1 MREAIRGHQVPDE
14 GVDQKGHQRVHQR
27 HSGAIIGNQR
37 SSVAIRGHQRHSGAI
52 IGNQR
57 SSEAIRGHQRHS
69 GAIICNQWQS
79 AYANPCG
86 PVAMSGSRYALR
98 SIVISPFSSNTLITW
113 YAQHGSARHE
123 VAILA

>member
-27 HSGAIIGNQR
+27 HSGAIIG
-37 SSVAIRGHQRHSGAI
+37 
-52 IGNQR
+52 
-57 SSEAIRGHQRHS
+57 
-69 GAIICNQWQS
+69 NQWQS